1 MFIIITALLVDFRKL
16 INFICSQRS
25 RGWPN
30 RTTGYFTCV
39 SRPLLR
45 ITEFYPKK
53 ISFFRFAYKIHVY
66 EEYRQFCLMHVK
78 KMEWFSKLSNE
89 DKSHKA
95 VMAKNK
101 YKVGLLDT
109 KETILINLSSEIHQ
123 IQHKLHEGTAYKNS

>member
-1 MFIIITALLVDFRKL
+1 
-16 INFICSQRS
+16 
-25 RGWPN
+25 
-30 RTTGYFTCV
+30 
-39 SRPLLR
+39 
-45 ITEFYPKK
+45 
-53 ISFFRFAYKIHVY
+53 
-66 EEYRQFCLMHVK
+66 MHVK

-109 KETILINLSSEIHQ
+109 KETIFINLSSEIHQ